1 MKTKKSNCY
10 SNYSSYN
17 DIIIFE
23 DILLEYDIK
32 PIVSSPTCLY
42 FNIKNQG
49 YQLLYSKNNIGINL
63 FPVPFGGVNYFSQ
76 GVIQFRQTIE
86 KLGAKEKNKNRSIKY
101 VKCVAGGTKCGIGG
115 AK

>member
-63 FPVPFGGVNYFSQ
+63 FPVPFGGVNYFSHS
-76 GVIQFRQTIE
+76 VIQFIQTIE
-86 KLGAKEKNKNRSIKY
+86 KLGANEKNKIKST
-101 VKCVAGGTKCGIGG
+101 KHGKCGIGG
-115 AK
+115 VKWKNEKP